1 MKQKTKHITLIGVG
15 VIAGILVS
23 VGATTLAQR
32 SARGNLPVDEMGEF
46 AEVFAKIKSSYV
58 EPVANKKLFSEAM
71 TGMLSGLD
79 PHSAYLDADALK
91 ELQVSIQGVFG
102 GLGIEVGTEDGYVK
116 VISPIEDTPAF
127 RAGIKSGD
135 LITRIDEKTTKGLSL
150 NDAVKLMRG
159 APKTSVTLTLARKNE
174 NKPIIV
180 TLVREQI
187 QTQSV
192 KSKVIEPGLAYVRI
206 SQFQTRTVDDLAKHL
221 ERLNKESGIKQIVL
235 DLRNDPGGSLPAA
248 IGVSAAFLP
257 PKVTVTSTDGQLE
270 DSKKKFIA
278 APEDYNSR
286 EDVFAKLPS
295 ALKNAPMVVLVNGG
309 SASASEIVAGALQDH
324 KRATVLGT
332 LTFGKG
338 SVQTILPVSATT
350 AIKLTT
356 ARYFTPLGRS
366 IQAKGITP
374 DLVVD
379 EFPEGDL
386 TAGLRTREADLNRHL
401 SNPKDAE
408 AQARDPKAEAA
419 AAAAAAEVLKNRKP
433 YEVGGADDFQLQQ
446 ALNHLKGKPVQLA
459 KVKEAPAAAPAAK

>member
-46 AEVFAKIKSSYV
+46 ADVFAKIKSSYV

-102 GLGIEVGTEDGYVK
+102 GLGIEVGTEDGFVK

-127 RAGIKSGD
+127 RAGIKAGD
-135 LITRIDEKTTKGLSL
+135 LITRIDEKSTKGLSL

-192 KSKVIEPGLAYVRI
+192 KSKAIEPGLAYVRI

-221 ERLNKESGIKQIVL
+221 DRLNKESGIKQIVL

-257 PKVTVTSTDGQLE
+257 PKVIVTSTDGQLE
-270 DSKKKFIA
+270 ESKKKFIA
-278 APEDYNSR
+278 MPEDYNSR
-286 EDVFAKLPS
+286 DDLFAKLP
-295 ALKNAPMVVLVNGG
+295 AGLKSVPMVVLVNGG

-324 KRATVLGT
+324 KRATVMGT
-332 LTFGKG
+332 QTFGKG

-356 ARYFTPLGRS
+356 ARYFTPNGRS

-374 DLVVD
+374 DLLVD

-386 TAGLRTREADLNRHL
+386 AAGLRTREADLNRHL
-401 SNPKDAE
+401 SNNKDAE

-419 AAAAAAEVLKNRKP
+419 AVAAAAEVLKNRKP

-446 ALNHLKGKPVQLA
+446 ALNHLKGRPVQLA
-459 KVKEAPAAAPAAK
+459 KAKPDTAATPTK